1 METCN
6 SEVAKISNSDFTLAI
21 FLNFWIFFPNCEPS
35 PTIMSKFHHKS
46 WQSMKGQTFPG
57 KTKAR
62 S

>member
-6 SEVAKISNSDFTLAI
+6 SEVTKISNSDFTLAI

-46 WQSMKGQTFPG
+46 
-57 KTKAR
+57 
-62 S
+62 